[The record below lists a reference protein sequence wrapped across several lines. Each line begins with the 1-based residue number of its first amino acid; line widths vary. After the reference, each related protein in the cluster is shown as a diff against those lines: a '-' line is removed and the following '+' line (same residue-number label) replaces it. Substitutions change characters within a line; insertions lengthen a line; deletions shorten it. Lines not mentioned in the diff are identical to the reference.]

1 MTAKDRAKDL
11 GEKVAEQQH
20 RSPQSIDMDVVGLNH
35 WDTGNQRG
43 VDSKTAVQHCDTGA
57 LLSTKRGTGGL
68 SGTGAQISLHNRN
81 VIEIKDSV
89 ISGKGAQL
97 SLCNDNGIG
106 AQFGSESGS
115 GVHLYSKDGTPGQIC
130 GSVSTVVA
138 QDEECKDSEVD
149 ILDNVDTRTELNPTK
164 ELNDLLCPST
174 YQPQKSISGVLNEPK
189 EFSNQTQPKES
200 NSCSSSWTKQST
212 SSPPSRPKEPFCR
225 VLSRDGSRVLLWPSE
240 MVSYTKT
247 SPSISYSVNPLLH
260 DFRAHSRAKE
270 GGEEKRGGLEE
281 GRERIKPSV
290 IKQPGCQ
297 QRQEDMEGGKE
308 VKIDEREEE
317 DEAGQAG
324 NPVEL
329 VAHCCGGNAA
339 LDRSSRR
346 DESTFKFVPVSAEC
360 HLAPTLGLQN
370 TGRRRRR
377 RRKRRG
383 GVRRGMRKRGRRKR
397 GEDTDRQDSERRRRI
412 TSSLSMNLTCEGR
425 GEERLKSEG
434 TERED
439 RREKELSSNLAVHRL
454 VGGKEKRMR
463 GEERRIR
470 GDQTEGERV
479 GRNEEKRGELLSNL
493 PVNRCNRCNQLCLQ
507 VKSEARQHQSQQSAS
522 GWGHGLRKL
531 LCRGA
536 ACNSVISSV
545 PGSVIETPCCP
556 AITPDPAQNDR
567 EMGEMHKNTQA
578 GKEEGQR
585 DEEQRNLRKSEI
597 RAVQCAEENLCN
609 LAISSFSFPCQ
620 DAACEPEM
628 CLVPTPYRETACDPT
643 ISLVPAPFRETACS
657 QRQTIS
663 AGHSVAVSGLAP
675 HCSAQQTETEPRI
688 RSACAD
694 TTLHGDANS
703 NEVML
708 KRAVTATKRTGGSLE
723 PEAASRKKRKRGRR
737 QVRRVIGGLI
747 QEGGCVGLTSDLGV
761 DEAICMQDFNSNE
774 RRTLSDRCNTVECSP
789 EDKNFDFHCL
799 CHNTNNR
806 EETSSCNYSNKLNN
820 CCCCDS
826 KGSAVTLSER
836 DTCIA
841 PSDHCHCDEGH
852 KSDDK
857 QDDSGVCGGKEDKDN
872 LSCNCEDANVKSDKH
887 EGCSHDYVNDHHS
900 TNENDKLTCN
910 TIVCSTYH
918 TRADYCQ
925 YINKHTENKTVYTDC
940 DSSSNK
946 TITAQS
952 NSCNITRNNKDC
964 RSNDT
969 SNHKCDYNHTN
980 NKSGDSEEDKLKLH
994 KINLSD
1000 SEIDYKPCS
1009 GTDQNDGN
1017 CSDIIDSGQCNYF
1030 NTNHVTDCNHCGDA
1044 VGKNRARNELE
1055 AAMSI
1060 HVEQREEGRVVEEE
1074 EEKQMERKRLKEKQ
1088 EEWEKEWIRTK
1099 EKEKEEKE
1107 RERRKEIDFEHLYP
1121 EKRSRYPHHIPP
1133 PCIPLHAPLLL
1144 PASLSS
1150 SSAFSFHHT
1159 IIQHHLSLLP
1169 PPSHLPVPSYP
1180 HFLPSFTPHL
1190 SPLTLNPPPVPPPPP
1205 PPPPPPLPPSFY
1217 TSPHIPLLD
1226 APGLYPLATAFHPMQ
1241 SHHPSLFPPTH
1252 PAVLPLQVLF

>member
-1 MTAKDRAKDL
+1 MSFSLPKRSCVLLHQSAAVFIQAGRGSGLSGKQEDVTTKDRAKGL
-11 GEKVAEQQH
+11 GEKVADQQH
-20 RSPQSIDMDVVGLNH
+20 RSPQTIDMDVVGL
-35 WDTGNQRG
+35 DLRCNQRG
-43 VDSKTAVQHCDTGA
+43 VDGKTAVQHFETRA
-57 LLSTKRGTGGL
+57 PLSTEKGTGGL
-68 SGTGAQISLHNRN
+68 SGTGAQISLYNRN

-89 ISGKGAQL
+89 SSGNGAQL

-106 AQFGSESGS
+106 AQVGSESGT
-115 GVHLYSKDGTPGQIC
+115 GVHLYLKDGTPGQIC

-138 QDEECKDSEVD
+138 QDEECKDTEVE
-149 ILDNVDTRTELNPTK
+149 ILDKVDTGTELDRTK

-174 YQPQKSISGVLNEPK
+174 NQPRKYISGVLNEPK

-200 NSCSSSWTKQST
+200 NSCSSSWAKQST

-260 DFRAHSRAKE
+260 DFRAHNRAKE

-290 IKQPGCQ
+290 IKQPDCQ
-297 QRQEDMEGGKE
+297 QRQEDMKGGRE

-329 VAHCCGGNAA
+329 VAHCSGGNAV
-339 LDRSSRR
+339 LDRSSCH
-346 DESTFKFVPVSAEC
+346 DESTFKFVPDPAEC
-360 HLAPTLGLQN
+360 HHTPTLGLQN

-397 GEDTDRQDSERRRRI
+397 GEDTDRKESEKGRRI

-439 RREKELSSNLAVHRL
+439 RREKGLSSNLAAHRL

-470 GDQTEGERV
+470 GDQTQGERG
-479 GRNEEKRGELLSNL
+479 GRNDEKRGELLSNL

-507 VKSEARQHQSQQSAS
+507 VKSEASQHQSQQSAS

-531 LCRGA
+531 LYRGA

-567 EMGEMHKNTQA
+567 ETGEMHKNTQA
-578 GKEEGQR
+578 GKEQEGQR
-585 DEEQRNLRKSEI
+585 DEEQRNPRKSEI
-597 RAVQCAEENLCN
+597 RAVQGAKDDLCN
-609 LAISSFSFPCQ
+609 LPISSVSFPCQ

-628 CLVPTPYRETACDPT
+628 CLVPTPDRETACDPA

-663 AGHSVAVSGLAP
+663 AGHSDAVLGLAP
-675 HCSAQQTETEPRI
+675 HCSAQKTENEHRI

-694 TTLHGDANS
+694 ATLHG
-703 NEVML
+703 EVML
-708 KRAVTATKRTGGSLE
+708 KRAGTASKRTGGSLE
-723 PEAASRKKRKRGRR
+723 PEATPRKKRKRGRR
-737 QVRRVIGGLI
+737 QVRRVIGGLR
-747 QEGGCVGLTSDLGV
+747 QEGGCAGLTSDLCV
-761 DEAICMQDFNSNE
+761 DETTCAQDFNSRE
-774 RRTLSDRCNTVECSP
+774 RGLLSDDRNTVEWNP
-789 EDKNFDFHCL
+789 EDENLLCSTRHCL
-799 CHNTNNR
+799 RPNTNNR
-806 EETSSCNYSNKLNN
+806 EETLSCNNSNKLSD

-836 DTCIA
+836 RNEGRRGDDTQDC
-841 PSDHCHCDEGH
+841 
-852 KSDDK
+852 SDDK
-857 QDDSGVCGGKEDKDN
+857 DDP
-872 LSCNCEDANVKSDKH
+872 SCNRDEHNDYESDHKSAN
-887 EGCSHDYVNDHHS
+887 GND
-900 TNENDKLTCN
+900 NPTCN
-910 TIVCSTYH
+910 TIVCSANH
-918 TRADYCQ
+918 TRADHCQ
-925 YINKHTENKTVYTDC
+925 CSDEHKESQTASADC
-940 DSSSNK
+940 DSCSNE

-952 NSCNITRNNKDC
+952 NACNVTHNDKER

-969 SNHKCDYNHTN
+969 SSHTYNHIN
-980 NKSGDSEEDKLKLH
+980 NKSGDSEEEQLKLH

-1000 SEIDYKPCS
+1000 SEIDYKPCG
-1009 GTDQNDGN
+1009 GTDQNVGK
-1017 CSDIIDSGQCNYF
+1017 CSDVIDSGQCNYF
-1030 NTNHVTDCNHCGDA
+1030 NTDHVSDHWGNA
-1044 VGKNRARNELE
+1044 E
-1055 AAMSI
+1055 AAMSV
-1060 HVEQREEGRVVEEE
+1060 HVEQREEERVVEKERKEVEE

-1088 EEWEKEWIRTK
+1088 EEWEKEWIRRK

-1121 EKRSRYPHHIPP
+1121 EKRTCYSHHIPP

-1180 HFLPSFTPHL
+1180 HFLPSFAPHL
-1190 SPLTLNPPPVPPPPP
+1190 SPLALNPPPVPPPPP
-1205 PPPPPPLPPSFY
+1205 PPPLRPSFY

-1226 APGLYPLATAFHPMQ
+1226 APGTYPLATAFHPVQ